1 MKRILPLLTIVLLLL
16 LVLFPS
22 ACAKSDGGFGIYL
35 ADSGE
40 QVISLEHIKAY
51 HSLDCSLELTAQGIG
66 RRNSFQT
73 YTAEP
78 KLTQGLYQRDFI
90 IKINGEE
97 LCRGQFYSLVS
108 SATYNGVVILDSI
121 IKLDSEHNTIKLNFG
136 YPSGYPSST
145 SSSDEARI
153 TSELES
159 FFSAKHLLVADEG
172 FWIQ

>member
-1 MKRILPLLTIVLLLL
+1 MKLVTPLLAALLLL
-16 LVLFPS
+16 LLALFPS

-51 HSLDCSLELTAQGIG
+51 HSLDHSLELNARGIEKW
-66 RRNSFQT
+66 NSFQT
-73 YTAEP
+73 STTVP
-78 KLTQGLYQRDFI
+78 KLAQSLYLRDFI
-90 IKINGEE
+90 LKINGKEV
-97 LCRGQFYSLVS
+97 CRGQFYSLVS

-121 IKLDSEHNTIKLNFG
+121 IKLDSEHNTIKLDFG

-145 SSSDEARI
+145 SSSDKARI
-153 TSELES
+153 TSELEN